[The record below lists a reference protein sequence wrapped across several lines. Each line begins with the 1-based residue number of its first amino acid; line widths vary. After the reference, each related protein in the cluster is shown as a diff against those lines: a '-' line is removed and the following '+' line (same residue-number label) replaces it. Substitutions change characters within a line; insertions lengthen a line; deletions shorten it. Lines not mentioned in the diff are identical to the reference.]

1 MRRAAAGALGLV
13 AAAAAAV
20 LAGCSKPAPTLPRG
34 GQPNILLVLA
44 DDLGWSDVGCYG
56 DPHAFTPRL
65 DALAAQ
71 GVRCTDFYV
80 SAPICSPSRASLLT
94 GRAPERHGLRQVLL
108 EDDPIEGLDLH
119 QPLLPGYLKQCGYAT
134 ALVGKWHLG
143 DSREYRPQRR
153 GFDEFFGMLQASG
166 DYWAH
171 TFHGQPDLW
180 RDDTPVKRDG
190 VFATELFTDEAI
202 AFLERQTA
210 APQRRPWFL
219 MLAYNAPHRAD
230 DRVTLPAPERWT
242 QHFAQA
248 APDVPPERREVL
260 AAVAALDEGIG
271 RVLDALAR
279 LQLESDTLVI
289 VLSDNGSTRAGGLLR
304 GEKDSLDEGGIRVPC
319 LLRWPGRLPAGAVCR
334 EPLSEID
341 LAPTLL
347 VDACSQ
353 PPRDVS
359 MDGLDV
365 LPTLAGAAPSPHE
378 ALFWTY
384 TSLHRDFAG
393 ERGLSAAVRRGRW
406 RLTLPLEGGQALNDL
421 EDDPGQMH
429 DRAAEHPEIVD
440 ELRALLDGYIEQT
453 KIWQH

>member
-1 MRRAAAGALGLV
+1 M
-13 AAAAAAV
+13 AAAV
-20 LAGCSKPAPTLPRG
+20 AATWLPSGCGQPAPTLPRG
-34 GQPNILLVLA
+34 GQPNILLVVA
-44 DDLGWSDVGCYG
+44 DDLGWADVGCYG
-56 DPHAFTPRL
+56 DPRAYTPRL

-94 GRAPERHGLRQVLL
+94 GRAPERHGLKQVLL
-108 EDDPIEGLDLH
+108 EDDPVEGLDLH
-119 QPLLPGYLKQCGYAT
+119 QPLLPAYLKSCGYAT

-143 DSREYRPQRR
+143 DAREYRPQRR

-166 DYWAH
+166 DYWKH
-171 TFHGQPDLW
+171 TFRGAPDLW
-180 RDDTPVKRDG
+180 RNDQPVQADG
-190 VFATELFTDEAI
+190 VYATDLFTDEAL
-202 AFLERQTA
+202 AFLERQAA

-230 DRVTLPAPERWT
+230 DRVTLPAPERWA
-242 QHFAQA
+242 QRFAQEA
-248 APDVPPERREVL
+248 ADLPPERRDQL

-279 LQLESDTLVI
+279 LRLESDTLVV
-289 VLSDNGSTRAGGLLR
+289 VLSDNGSTRAGGPLR

-359 MDGLDV
+359 MDGLDA
-365 LPTLAGAAPSPHE
+365 LPALAGQAPSPHA

-384 TSLHRDFAG
+384 TSLRRDFAG
-393 ERGLSAAVRRGRW
+393 QRGLSAAVRRGRW
-406 RLTLPLEGGQALNDL
+406 RLTLPLEGGQELHDL
-421 EDDPGQMH
+421 QDDPGQTH
-429 DRAAEHPEIVD
+429 DRASEQPELVA
-440 ELRALLDGYIEQT
+440 ELRALLDGYIEQSRA
-453 KIWQH
+453 WAR